1 MKVTYKKFCFLKP
14 HTAVPPVSSHVQMS
28 SYAEFALK
36 QAAIDFLKTLPPS
49 SKTQLFARDKGDAD
63 NPGSQVFI
71 VSTPKQ
77 IYQRSVSPLINNS
90 PANFYEW
97 MGPQQK
103 CNGDDGVK
111 LALDLDM
118 EGVEASRPFNEDI
131 LWVVNHVSL
140 ALSCAFHVDVP
151 TSLWIALKT
160 DYDPLKC
167 KHSAHLVLDGFK
179 FANTDARKTFLGNL
193 NLVAK
198 FAERCQEAQSP
209 LKVVDATVFGKK
221 MFRLYKSTKA
231 RKNLPLWAANLE
243 GLMEPGN
250 GLQFFLKTMA
260 TYTDNC
266 QLLEM
271 PESSVTRNPT
281 HRSQVRASPSENQVQ
296 DSSSKT
302 LSERGQLFSRMLRLI
317 DVKKWVKYD
326 DWLSIGMNLKTLGL
340 PGDEGRRIFEEV
352 SKEFP
357 GFEGSCV
364 SKRWDGFVIKENT
377 VDKAEN
383 ILKSWAQKSNPEL
396 FKGLM
401 AELPPVVPPDRT
413 YTAVKHE
420 FEKEWFKCLN
430 PPVFVNID
438 GDEIFFR
445 KKSELKHIAELLTF
459 EDIKESTTGN
469 KTVHNSNFLDRWL
482 KDPAQRTYKRID
494 FLPPPLVSPAD
505 TFNTFRGFAAE
516 KLPPNPP
523 GYIFDITPIDD
534 LLYSLCDQ
542 QIEAKEYLL
551 SWLAHIIQYPAT
563 LPRTGIVM
571 KSKQGRGK
579 NMLFGTLFGEK
590 ILGTA
595 LYNSSARADNFFGK
609 FANGFVNRLL
619 CNFNEVEIKD
629 IQNLMGAVKEAITEP
644 VLNYEKK
651 GVDVIK
657 IRNCARQLWFT
668 NNDIP
673 LKISMDDRRW
683 VAVQASNSMPETGTS
698 AHRAFFKSIKDWI
711 DLDENVRGFYDF
723 LKSRDISA
731 WNPDDRPNT
740 SFYTDLKQLSL
751 DRLDQWLVDQIEAS
765 TLPSII
771 LSRKLAKLLMR
782 NDRDIIQ
789 PNSVTNQLRKYE
801 GKGVTIPTHQRWVDK
816 EKGRAIIF
824 EKRLLQ
830 EAFSELGLL
839 QSQFLPDSDEED
851 P

>member
-1 MKVTYKKFCFLKP
+1 M
-14 HTAVPPVSSHVQMS
+14 PPVSSHVQTS

-77 IYQRSVSPLINNS
+77 IYQRSVSSLINDS

-140 ALSCAFHVDVP
+140 ALSSAFHVDVS

-160 DYDPLKC
+160 DYDPLKR

-231 RKNLPLWAANLE
+231 RKKLPLWAANLE

-250 GLQFFLKTMA
+250 DLQFFLKTMA

-271 PESSVTRNPT
+271 PESSVTLNPI
-281 HRSQVRASPSENQVQ
+281 HRSQVRASPSEQIPPAQN
-296 DSSSKT
+296 SSSNT
-302 LSERGQLFSRMLRLI
+302 SSERGQLFSRMLRLI
-317 DVKKWVKYD
+317 DVNKWVKYD

-340 PGDEGRRIFEEV
+340 PGDEGRQIFEEV
-352 SKEFP
+352 SKDFP

-364 SKRWDGFVIKENT
+364 SKRWDGFITKPGDT
-377 VDKAEN
+377 VQKAEN

-469 KTVHNSNFLDRWL
+469 KIVHNSSFLERWL
-482 KDPAQRTYKRID
+482 KDPTQRTYKRID

-523 GYIFDITPIDD
+523 GYVFDITPIDD

-551 SWLAHIIQYPAT
+551 SWLAHIVQYPAS
-563 LPRTGIVM
+563 LPRTGIVI

-579 NMLFGTLFGEK
+579 NMLFGTFFGER
-590 ILGTA
+590 ILGTT

-609 FANGFVNRLL
+609 FANGFVNRQL
-619 CNFNEVEIKD
+619 CNFNEVDLKD

-651 GVDVIK
+651 GVDVIR

-673 LKISMDDRRW
+673 LKISSDDRRW
-683 VAVQASNSMPETGTS
+683 VAVQASDSMPETGTS
-698 AHRAFFKSIKDWI
+698 AHRALFSSLKTWI
-711 DLDENVRGFYDF
+711 DDDQNVRGFFDF
-723 LKSRDISA
+723 LIARDISA
-731 WNPDDRPNT
+731 WNPDERPTT
-740 SFYTDLKQLSL
+740 SFYTDLQQLSL
-751 DRLDQWLVDQIEAS
+751 DRIDQWLVDRIES
-765 TLPSII
+765 GSLPEMI
-771 LSRKLAKLLMR
+771 LSRKLAQLLMR
-782 NDRDIIQ
+782 NDRDVIQ
-789 PNSVTNQLRKYE
+789 PNWVTNQLRRYE
-801 GKGVTIPTHQRWVDK
+801 HEGIEFPKSQRWIDR
-816 EKGRAIIF
+816 ERGRAIQF
-824 EKRLLQ
+824 DKTVLQ
-830 EAFSELGLL
+830 RTLTDKCLMQPLYIS
-839 QSQFLPDSDEED
+839 DDEE
-851 P
+851 

>member
-1 MKVTYKKFCFLKP
+1 M
-14 HTAVPPVSSHVQMS
+14 PPVSSHVQTS

-77 IYQRSVSPLINNS
+77 IYQRSVSSLMDGT

-97 MGPQQK
+97 MGPFQK
-103 CNGDDGVK
+103 ANSDESVK

-118 EGVEASRPFNEDI
+118 EGVDASRAFNDDI
-131 LWVVNHVSL
+131 LWAVDHVSL
-140 ALSCAFHVDVP
+140 ALSRAFGVNVP
-151 TSLWIALKT
+151 TCLWIALKT
-160 DYDPLKC
+160 DYDPVKR

-193 NLVAK
+193 DLVAK

-209 LKVVDATVFGKK
+209 LKVVDASVFGKK

-231 RKNLPLWAANLE
+231 RKQLPLWAANLQ

-250 GLQFFLKTMA
+250 DLPFFLKTMA

-271 PESSVTRNPT
+271 PESSVTLNPL
-281 HRSQVRASPSENQVQ
+281 HRTQVRASPSENQVQ

-302 LSERGQLFSRMLRLI
+302 SSERGQLFSRMLRLI

-326 DWLSIGMNLKTLGL
+326 DWLSIGMNLKALGL

-352 SKEFP
+352 SKDFP

-364 SKRWDGFVIKENT
+364 SKRWNGFNT
-377 VDKAEN
+377 KPEDTVEKAEN
-383 ILKSWAQKSNPEL
+383 ILKSWAQKSSPEL

-401 AELPPVVPPDRT
+401 AELPPVLRPGRSYHEIKV
-413 YTAVKHE
+413 E
-420 FEKEWFKCLN
+420 FEKTWFKCLE
-430 PPVFVNID
+430 PPIFVRNI
-438 GDEIFFR
+438 GDEIYFR
-445 KKSELKHIAELLTF
+445 KKSEVKHIAELLTF

-469 KTVHNSNFLDRWL
+469 KTVQNNNFLDRWL
-482 KDPAQRTYKRID
+482 KDPSQRTYNCID

-516 KLPPNPP
+516 KLPKNPAS
-523 GYIFDITPIDD
+523 YVFDFSPVDN
-534 LLYSLCDQ
+534 LLFNLCDQ
-542 QIEAKEYLL
+542 QLEAKEYIL
-551 SWLAHIIQYPAT
+551 SWLAHIIQYPAS
-563 LPRTGIVM
+563 LPRIGIVI

-590 ILGTA
+590 ILGTT

-657 IRNCARQLWFT
+657 IRYCARQLWFT

-673 LKISMDDRRW
+673 LKISSDDRRW
-683 VAVQASNSMPETGTS
+683 VAVQASSSMPETGTPEHQAVFS
-698 AHRAFFKSIKDWI
+698 TLKNWI
-711 DLDENVRGFYDF
+711 DDNQNVRGFFEF
-723 LKSRDISA
+723 LKARDISN
-731 WNPDDRPNT
+731 WNPDKRPKT
-740 SFYTDLKQLSL
+740 SFYTDLQQLSL
-751 DRLDQWLVDQIEAS
+751 DRIDQWLVDRIES
-765 TLPSII
+765 GSLPEII
-771 LSRKLAKLLMR
+771 LSRKLAQLLMR
-782 NDRDIIQ
+782 NDRDVIQ
-789 PNSVTNQLRKYE
+789 PNWVTNQLRRYE
-801 GKGVTIPTHQRWVDK
+801 HEGVEFPKSQRWIDR
-816 EKGRAIIF
+816 ERGRAIQF
-824 EKRLLQ
+824 DKKRLQKTLTDKCLMQ
-830 EAFSELGLL
+830 PLYI
-839 QSQFLPDSDEED
+839 SDDEG
-851 P
+851 